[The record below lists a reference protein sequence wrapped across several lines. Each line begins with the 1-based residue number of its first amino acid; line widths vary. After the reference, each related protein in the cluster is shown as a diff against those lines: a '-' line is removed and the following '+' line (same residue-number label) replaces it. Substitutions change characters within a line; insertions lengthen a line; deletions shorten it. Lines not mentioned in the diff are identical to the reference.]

1 MKRLLLAALLAAA
14 AAPAFAADTMPPKT
28 APMHEMKHRTPVIK
42 PAREPSTDK
51 LNQQQ
56 LDAIKS

>member
-1 MKRLLLAALLAAA
+1 MKPFLLAALVAAI
-14 AAPAFAADTMPPKT
+14 AAPAFAAETAPPK
-28 APMHEMKHRTPVIK
+28 APPMHAMKHHTSVIK